1 MKKIIIFQF
10 LLLSFCISQE
20 LVKTNDGKLVILY
33 ENGRWEYV
41 NSSNSNVINNNKSV
55 KIFIT
60 RTGKKYHRD
69 GCRYLK
75 SRIPSTINA
84 AISKG
89 LTPCSVCKPPTISN
103 ALFNSE
109 SNTDKNNFQ
118 SDGRCMA
125 ITQKGSRCKRS
136 SQSGSL
142 YCWQH

>member
-1 MKKIIIFQF
+1 MKKIIIFKF
-10 LLLSFCISQE
+10 LLLSFCFSQE
-20 LVKTNDGKLVILY
+20 LAKTNDGKLVILY

-41 NSSNSNVINNNKSV
+41 NSSNSNVIDNNKSV

-75 SRIPSTINA
+75 SRIPSTIND

-103 ALFNSE
+103 KLFE
-109 SNTDKNNFQ
+109 SKSNNNYQ

-136 SQSGSL
+136 VQSGSL